1 MRMRKTMKDKKRGR
15 HNMNRLVLGSAIAAA
30 IKRCEFI
37 CNPAIVRRPRFTIHV
52 RRLSEGPTR
61 SWLVSCSSDEPFA
74 DGKENGNC
82 DDRLSGERASSE
94 CIAKIHERHGVEERS
109 STKGSASQHQV
120 LETKTKRS
128 VCTESHGSV
137 SKDKTHE
144 RSSRNT
150 QRSTSNKKGSSRFF

>member
-1 MRMRKTMKDKKRGR
+1 MKGKNKATTAV
-15 HNMNRLVLGSAIAAA
+15 NRLRLGKAILAA
-30 IKRCEFI
+30 IKRSELT
-37 CNPAIVRRPRFTIHV
+37 CNPAVVIRPTFTIHV
-52 RRLSEGPTR
+52 HRMSEGPTQ
-61 SWLVSCSSDEPFA
+61 SWLVSCVNSGTQLF
-74 DGKENGNC
+74 
-82 DDRLSGERASSE
+82 GERASSE

-109 STKGSASQHQV
+109 STRGSASQHQV
-120 LETKTKRS
+120 LETKTNRS